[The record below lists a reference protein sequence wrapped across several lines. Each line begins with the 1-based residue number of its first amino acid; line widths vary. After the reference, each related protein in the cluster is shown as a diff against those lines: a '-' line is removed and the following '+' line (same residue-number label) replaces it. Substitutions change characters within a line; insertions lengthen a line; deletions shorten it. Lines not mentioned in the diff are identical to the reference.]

1 VDIVN
6 EIKASFKQ
14 GSYLTQLIYIN
25 IAVFVLVNL
34 ITVFFFLVGESIYD
48 SPIISLFAIPA
59 DISELIWKPWTI
71 ITYMFLHEAFLHL
84 LFNMLWLYWFG
95 KIFLQY
101 LDQKQLLSVYLMGGI
116 SGALFF
122 LGAYNIFPVLES
134 QYAIALGASA
144 SVMAVVFAIS
154 FYVPDYQLP
163 LMFIGNVK
171 LKYIAIFSIVLDVI
185 SIPAGNAGG
194 HIAHIGGALF
204 GWYFITEYKKGKL
217 ITKGF
222 DRFLEK
228 VFTLFAKG
236 PKMKVSYKKTGN
248 PDYDYKNKKASQ
260 QKEMDIILE
269 KISKSGYASLTKEEK
284 ELLFKMGKN

>member
-1 VDIVN
+1 MDIVN

>member
-1 VDIVN
+1 MEIFN
-6 EIKASFKQ
+6 EIKASFKK
-14 GSYLTQLIYIN
+14 GTYLTQLIYVN
-25 IAVFVLVNL
+25 LAVFVFVNIISVLFFLIGQQNNASVIVEWLAVPADLSNL
-34 ITVFFFLVGESIYD
+34 IF
-48 SPIISLFAIPA
+48 
-59 DISELIWKPWTI
+59 KPWTV
-71 ITYMFLHEAFLHL
+71 ITYMFLHESFLHI
-84 LFNMLWLYWFG
+84 LFNMLWLFWFG

-101 LDQKQLLSVYLMGGI
+101 LDQKQLLSVYLLGGI
-116 SGALFF
+116 FGAILFIVS
-122 LGAYNIFPVLES
+122 YNLFPVLNAD
-134 QYAIALGASA
+134 YAVALGASA

-154 FYVPDYQLP
+154 FYVPNYQLA

-185 SIPAGNAGG
+185 SIPSGNSGG

-222 DRFLEK
+222 EK
-228 VFTLFAKG
+228 ILNSFFILFKRS

-248 PDYDYKNKKASQ
+248 KDYDYKNSKVAE

-269 KISKSGYASLTKEEK
+269 KISKSGYSSLSKEEK
-284 ELLFKMGKN
+284 ELLFRMGKK